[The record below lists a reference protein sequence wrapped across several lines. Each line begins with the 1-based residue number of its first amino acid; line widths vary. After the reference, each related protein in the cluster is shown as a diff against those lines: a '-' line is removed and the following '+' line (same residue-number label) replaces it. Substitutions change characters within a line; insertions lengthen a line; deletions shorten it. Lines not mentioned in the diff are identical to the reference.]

1 MSHSFEKPAAVS
13 PAESRAD
20 DRIARVTGW
29 RWLLVIPFIAT
40 LWVPFFNMK
49 APELL
54 GFPFFYWYQLL
65 WVPLSAV
72 IIFIVF
78 RAES

>member
-1 MSHSFEKPAAVS
+1 MAEQIKSARGAAHSDDLS
-13 PAESRAD
+13 D
-20 DRIARVTGW
+20 DRPIRSTAW

-49 APELL
+49 SPELF